1 MMVRTNAL
9 YLCLRELEK
18 MYKDFKLDAFLADE
32 KGNGYGV
39 VKISDG
45 LHKFIFKDNVIS
57 FLWYTINT

>member
-1 MMVRTNAL
+1 MVRTNAL

-39 VKISDG
+39 VKISGG

-57 FLWYTINT
+57 FV